1 MTSKKKEEPSTPPA
15 GAQLTYPEGSP
26 HARCE
31 ICRQPRKPLFQT
43 TPETHR
49 IEQSGKPVA
58 ARVCLRCW
66 SRLHIDADDVC
77 PHCGKR
83 LDEEPTLW

>member
-1 MTSKKKEEPSTPPA
+1 MTSKKKEESSTPPS
-15 GAQLTYPEGSP
+15 GTRFTFPNGSP

-31 ICRQPRKPLFQT
+31 ICRQPRNTLFQT
-43 TPETHR
+43 TPETHPN

-66 SRLHIDADDVC
+66 SGLHIDADDVC
-77 PHCGKR
+77 PHCGK
-83 LDEEPTLW
+83 DTTEEPLW